1 MKSRFTTIDV
11 SPAVNA
17 LKILGGARII
27 NVYDIN
33 HKTYIMKLSSA
44 KEKFLLLFESG
55 IRIHRAYHDYQK
67 SSFPSNFSVKL
78 RKHLNNRRIF
88 KVSQLGMDRI
98 VDMQVDEGERCFH
111 VIVELYDR
119 GNIVL
124 TDSSYTILNILRPR
138 SEKDTDVRLVV
149 KERYPLPTPRMLPP
163 TPSVEEMTL
172 ILTECNQNLPLKR
185 AIISPGTYSGS
196 LIEHVLILEQ
206 LDPDLE
212 VNVVENKDSI
222 ASRVVDALKNA
233 AAITESIRSSRSHG
247 FITYKLEKRSDGSDV
262 ETFLEYHPYLF
273 QQHERGPY
281 KKFESFS
288 EAVDA
293 FCAAQDAQK
302 QQQTALRVE
311 KEAMKKLENVKKDQF
326 RRIMELEDSRDMNM
340 KMADLII
347 FNQDLVDSAV
357 AIISRAIAQKAS
369 WGQIKEMHRKAAE
382 NGDQVAR
389 SIVSLDLGSNKIL
402 MRLSDEESNSWDVP
416 IDVGMTAFSNSR
428 ELYQCMKAA
437 TEKILR
443 TKAAAN
449 KAIKNSEAKTH
460 NAIKEVH
467 SRVDTAR
474 VRKKMWFEEFI
485 WFISSE
491 NYMVIVGRDADQN
504 ELLVKRY
511 LRPGDIYVHADAHGA
526 ASVVIRNKKG
536 GGPIPPKTMT
546 EAAQMAV
553 CSSSSWSSHIVS
565 NAWWVYDYQ
574 VSKVAPSGEYL
585 VHGSFMI
592 RGKKNFMPRSPL
604 QLGFGI
610 LFRVDEVSVTNRR

>member
-1 MKSRFTTIDV
+1 MKSRFTIIDV
-11 SPAVNA
+11 SAAVNDVKS
-17 LKILGGARII
+17 LEGARII

-78 RKHLNNRRIF
+78 RKHLNNRRL
-88 KVSQLGMDRI
+88 VSQLGMDRI
-98 VDMQVDEGERCFH
+98 VDLQVDEGERCFH

-149 KERYPLPTPRMLPP
+149 KER
-163 TPSVEEMTL
+163 
-172 ILTECNQNLPLKR
+172 
-185 AIISPGTYSGS
+185 
-196 LIEHVLILEQ
+196 
-206 LDPDLE
+206 
-212 VNVVENKDSI
+212 
-222 ASRVVDALKNA
+222 
-233 AAITESIRSSRSHG
+233 
-247 FITYKLEKRSDGSDV
+247 
-262 ETFLEYHPYLF
+262 
-273 QQHERGPY
+273 
-281 KKFESFS
+281 KFESFS
-288 EAVDA
+288 EAVDV
-293 FCAAQDAQK
+293 FYAAQDAQK
-302 QQQTALRVE
+302 QQQAALRVE

-326 RRIMELEDSRDMNM
+326 RRIVELEDSRDMNM
-340 KMADLII
+340 KMANLII

-357 AIISRAIAQKAS
+357 NIISKAIAQKAS
-369 WGQIKEMHRKAAE
+369 WGQIKEMHCKAVK
-382 NGDQVAR
+382 NGDPVEEITGFLNTQ
-389 SIVSLDLGSNKIL
+389 SLI
-402 MRLSDEESNSWDVP
+402 SDRHSRWDVP

-437 TEKILR
+437 AEKVLR

-449 KAIKNSEAKTH
+449 KAIKNSE
-460 NAIKEVH
+460 VH
-467 SRVDTAR
+467 SRVDTAW

-536 GGPIPPKTMT
+536 GGQIPPKTMT

-565 NAWWVYDYQ
+565 AAWWVYDHQ

-610 LFRVDEVSVTNRR
+610 LFRVDEVSVTNRRQQTLIFYIRSILVVLENRFKLYFQAFSKFKYKVKITPGTSKKNKAGKAALDLFLRVEQGDPREKALIRTLVGNENACRNIPKGCRILAPQLYAK

>member
-11 SPAVNA
+11 SAAVND
-17 LKILGGARII
+17 LKILEGARII

-78 RKHLNNRRIF
+78 RKHLNNRRL
-88 KVSQLGMDRI
+88 VSQLGMDRI

-149 KERYPLPTPRMLPP
+149 K
-163 TPSVEEMTL
+163 
-172 ILTECNQNLPLKR
+172 
-185 AIISPGTYSGS
+185 
-196 LIEHVLILEQ
+196 
-206 LDPDLE
+206 
-212 VNVVENKDSI
+212 
-222 ASRVVDALKNA
+222 
-233 AAITESIRSSRSHG
+233 
-247 FITYKLEKRSDGSDV
+247 
-262 ETFLEYHPYLF
+262 
-273 QQHERGPY
+273 ERGPY

-389 SIVSLDLGSNKIL
+389 IKFVSHNRVIIVL
-402 MRLSDEESNSWDVP
+402 MFACKRRSRWDVP

-437 TEKILR
+437 TEKVCKNFLLNS
-443 TKAAAN
+443 AN

-610 LFRVDEVSVTNRR
+610 LFRVDEVSVTNRRQKTLKAKNIRKHKMDKIRRKYRDQDDEEREMRLAAIGARGIIDSCCKFAELLLFL